1 MEYISRQDAKNQGRT
16 RYFTGLL
23 CKNNHVAERYVSTHQ
38 CSTCVTSLRPEYVP
52 VVRDVHPRTAA
63 KLTNE
68 MLYSTGSA
76 CSKGHLSDRY
86 TSTGQCV
93 VCHSAYYAQEEQ
105 KLKSQEC
112 QFRRRDKKAAYDKEF
127 DKNNKEYRSA
137 LKSENRAK
145 RGKRY
150 ASWDTELTRFVFE
163 EAIHLAE
170 LRKNITGYAWHVDH
184 VIPLNGKLVSG
195 LHVWNNFAVI
205 PAIQNMSKGNRYTTE

>member
-1 MEYISRQDAKNQGRT
+1 MEFISRKDAKVQGKT

-38 CSTCVTSLRPEYVP
+38 CFSCVTASRPEYVP
-52 VVRDVHPRTAA
+52 VVREVHPRTAA
-63 KLTNE
+63 KLANE
-68 MLYSTGSA
+68 MLYSTNSA
-76 CSKGHLSDRY
+76 CSKGHIADRY
-86 TSTGQCV
+86 TSTGHCS
-93 VCHSAYYAQEEQ
+93 VCLVLFSSKEEQ
-105 KLKSQEC
+105 RLKRYEYRSLTK
-112 QFRRRDKKAAYDKEF
+112 DKKAAYDKEF

-150 ASWDTELTRFVFE
+150 VSWDNELTRFVFE

-170 LRKNITGYAWHVDH
+170 IRKDITGYAWHVDH

-195 LHVWNNFAVI
+195 LHVWNNLAVI
-205 PAIQNMSKGNRYTTE
+205 PATENMSKSNSYITE